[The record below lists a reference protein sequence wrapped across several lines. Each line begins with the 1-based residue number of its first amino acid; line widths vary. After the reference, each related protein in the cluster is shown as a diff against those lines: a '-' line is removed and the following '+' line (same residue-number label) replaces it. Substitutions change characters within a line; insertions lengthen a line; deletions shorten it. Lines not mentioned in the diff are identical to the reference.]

1 MKRRDQITLQTLLN
15 ESITQLCKK
24 HLQFNNGIGI
34 DGELEVTADDAPTS
48 FLLKF
53 VDTGGDV
60 EAVRRSRLRS
70 SLNLP
75 PKRTTRSTRSQR
87 NHFDDEESDNSSG
100 NGLDVGAFNVNSKLE
115 KRSDHYVGS
124 CLWIIL
130 AAFVDFSDFDS
141 DQNLICAD
149 NGASEFA

>member
-1 MKRRDQITLQTLLN
+1 MTHKPLVSVPEMKRRDQITLQTLLN

-87 NHFDDEESDNSSG
+87 NHFDDDESDNSSG
-100 NGLDVGAFNVNSKLE
+100 KTLTSVPFIHFAQFNM
-115 KRSDHYVGS
+115 
-124 CLWIIL
+124 
-130 AAFVDFSDFDS
+130 
-141 DQNLICAD
+141 NLSIE
-149 NGASEFA
+149 N